1 MTQDELGLLYP
12 VVLKPYNPLWKNC
25 FLEEKA
31 FLQTLFSGN
40 LRIEHI
46 GSTAVEGLSAKP
58 TIDILMERP
67 DAITVTDIIDTFT
80 KNGYIYMKD
89 QTCHLMFVKGYTP
102 SGLEDISFHIHMG
115 PLTQN
120 WLWDRI
126 FFRDYLKHNRECR
139 AEYQELKELMA
150 KKYRNDREAYT
161 DSKADF
167 ISRITSRA
175 KSDKH

>member
-1 MTQDELGLLYP
+1 
-12 VVLKPYNPLWKNC
+12 
-25 FLEEKA
+25 
-31 FLQTLFSGN
+31 
-40 LRIEHI
+40 
-46 GSTAVEGLSAKP
+46 
-58 TIDILMERP
+58 MERP

-126 FFRDYLKHNRECR
+126 FFRDYLKHNREV
-139 AEYQELKELMA
+139 QG
-150 KKYRNDREAYT
+150 
-161 DSKADF
+161 
-167 ISRITSRA
+167 
-175 KSDKH
+175 